1 MTLTPLPPE
10 TITRLGLPL
19 RPPWLKQFYGLPPD
33 RPWRDDPAL
42 AGRFHAQD
50 PDDLEVTFF
59 FPAAAEH
66 MWVRTTAH
74 APAIGGYEGEL
85 LNTPFATGTGL
96 ATGAQVA
103 YRVPTGAIGP
113 VWVSPAVRSNLEHW
127 SAKCDSCGFDLLL
140 EPAKDIIAR
149 QFPTALFAPYL
160 ESIYLRQMAEE
171 GGIDPVRLAAQTLD
185 VNRKFV
191 ECFLEIQVLALHHK
205 FEDIAAL
212 TTLTEAAPRT
222 RLRPHHE

>member
-74 APAIGGYEGEL
+74 APAIGGYEVEL

-149 QFPTALFAPYL
+149 QFPTPL
-160 ESIYLRQMAEE
+160 ETVAFTTRCPICGQGMMVEQRK
-171 GGIDPVRLAAQTLD
+171 PN
-185 VNRKFV
+185 VN
-191 ECFLEIQVLALHHK
+191 E
-205 FEDIAAL
+205 
-212 TTLTEAAPRT
+212 
-222 RLRPHHE
+222 